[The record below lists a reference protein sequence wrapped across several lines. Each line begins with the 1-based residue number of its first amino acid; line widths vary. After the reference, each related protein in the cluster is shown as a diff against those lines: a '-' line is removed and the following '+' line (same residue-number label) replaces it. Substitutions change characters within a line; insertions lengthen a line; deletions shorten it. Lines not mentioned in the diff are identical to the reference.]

1 MTECVCCELVGASS
15 RWRCLGCTGFGVSC
29 GCTCAVLIGLRV
41 WHFGMLCFLQGDNN
55 YGDDRLLYARGQEWL
70 HMHHIMGRAVG

>member
-1 MTECVCCELVGASS
+1 MRALLS
-15 RWRCLGCTGFGVSC
+15 
-29 GCTCAVLIGLRV
+29 
-41 WHFGMLCFLQGDNN
+41 QGDNN

>member
-1 MTECVCCELVGASS
+1 MLSA
-15 RWRCLGCTGFGVSC
+15 CLPACPAHRQHKLK
-29 GCTCAVLIGLRV
+29 AVYVRALLS
-41 WHFGMLCFLQGDNN
+41 QGDNN